1 MFQLLKG
8 ITIVDL
14 SSVMLGPFASHL
26 LADLGATVIKIESPE
41 GDIFRYAGPA
51 RHQGM
56 GAGYLNVNRNKQ
68 SLALNLK
75 TQTGRD
81 TIKKLIEKADVLL
94 HNMRP
99 DAVERLGIRYED
111 VSVINKNI
119 IYCAAVGF
127 GGDGP
132 YANEPAY
139 DDIMQAV
146 SGFAS
151 LAKTSNTPPSFAPTV
166 LADKI
171 AGLYA
176 ALGIL
181 SGLFQRERTGQGA
194 AVEAP
199 MFESMVSFL
208 LAEHLSGH
216 SFQPP
221 KGPMGYGRLTTSY
234 RRPYK
239 TSDGY
244 IAVMPYS
251 TKHWERILT
260 LLEREDLAKTNWV
273 RDASLRS
280 ERIGELYQIVAES
293 MPYKKTSQWLQ
304 VLKSLDIP
312 CGPINTLPDLLNDAH
327 LRAVN
332 FFQKINHPT
341 EGALISMR
349 HPLRFIGA
357 TTESDMPAPIHGQDG
372 VEILLTAGFDQETIK
387 SLVECGALILPDQN
401 LG

>member
-1 MFQLLKG
+1 MFQILKG
-8 ITIVDL
+8 ITILDL
-14 SSVMLGPFASHL
+14 SSVMLGPFASQL
-26 LADLGATVIKIESPE
+26 LADLGANVIKIESPE
-41 GDIFRYAGPA
+41 GDIFRFAGPA

-56 GAGYLNVNRNKQ
+56 GAGYLNVNRNKR

-75 TQTGRD
+75 TKAGQD
-81 TIKKLIEKADVLL
+81 AIKKLIQKSDVLL

-99 DAVERLGIRYED
+99 AAVERLGIGYED
-111 VSVINKNI
+111 VSVFNPRIV
-119 IYCAAVGF
+119 YCAAVGF

-151 LAKTSNTPPSFAPTV
+151 LAQTPSDPPSFAPTV

-181 SGLFQRERTGQGA
+181 SGLVQRERTGQGA
-194 AVEAP
+194 NVEAP
-199 MFESMVSFL
+199 MFESLVSFL

-234 RRPYK
+234 RRPYQ

-244 IAVMPYS
+244 IAVLPYS
-251 TKHWERILT
+251 TKHWERFLT
-260 LLEREDLAKTNWV
+260 LVDREDLAQANWV
-273 RDASLRS
+273 RDTSLRS
-280 ERIGELYQIVAES
+280 ERIGELYQVVAEN
-293 MPYKKTSQWLQ
+293 MPHKTTPQWLQ
-304 VLKSLDIP
+304 ALKALDIP
-312 CGPINTLPDLLNDAH
+312 CGPVNSLPDLLNDTH
-327 LRAVN
+327 LRAVK
-332 FFQKINHPT
+332 FFQVIDHPT
-341 EGALISMR
+341 EGKLTGIR

-357 TTESDMPAPIHGQDG
+357 KTEPDMPAPIHGSNG
-372 VEILLTAGFDQETIK
+372 IEVLSTAGFDQETIDF
-387 SLVECGALILPDQN
+387 LVECGALTFHE
-401 LG
+401 